1 MVGDRTPDW
10 NAALTASCSSK
21 SCWRARMYSTAERR
35 VSTLLIF
42 LFAAPLGTCSR
53 RVAKPLFTSF
63 TRLRSLSFRLAT
75 ACGCCGGK
83 LYPKPAK
90 LSLLLH
96 RSSSGEDERCLFAC
110 FDADLLLH
118 WLSVGLSWM
127 LWDAKK
133 QAGGMNCW
141 WFTLISILAVKS
153 ISRRE
158 KKVSLGCQVAVRLAR
173 GVHVWLQW
181 ARVHRTLDLLWVVRW
196 KQRGLFNT
204 PAARRAFLLTTPPR
218 CTCVAYAGRVP
229 LLPLSKQLLVK
240 ND

>member
-21 SCWRARMYSTAERR
+21 SCWSARMYSTAERR

-153 ISRRE
+153 ISQSE
-158 KKVSLGCQVAVRLAR
+158 KKGFFGVPSGRASCSWRSRVASMGKGAPDSRPALSCEMETAR
-173 GVHVWLQW
+173 PFQYAGGP
-181 ARVHRTLDLLWVVRW
+181 ARVPPGHAPRDALALRTPGACRSCHWV
-196 KQRGLFNT
+196 NN
-204 PAARRAFLLTTPPR
+204 FL
-218 CTCVAYAGRVP
+218 
-229 LLPLSKQLLVK
+229 
-240 ND
+240 